1 MSNSS
6 VYPTPIN
13 AFKQSKRSVLSVIV
27 DNEPG
32 ILARIVGLFSGRGY
46 NIEALNVTVVDV
58 ENNLSRITIETLGE
72 ERVINQIIAQLEKLV
87 PVHSATNLANLK
99 ESYEAEICLIKIE
112 FDNDDQDHKILNF
125 ADIYRT
131 RTVQKRQHLVV
142 YEISGTSER
151 INKFLDD
158 LTTISGIK
166 VELVRSGPIGL
177 GISVSYTHLTL
188 PTNREV

>member
-1 MSNSS
+1 MRAQFLGLVRKIFIPAIAVLFLTVNFSLAEQ
-6 VYPTPIN
+6 V
-13 AFKQSKRSVLSVIV
+13 ARLSVHWSAKHHCAKHAQIFADRV
-27 DNEPG
+27 N
-32 ILARIVGLFSGRGY
+32 ARAKG
-46 NIEALNVTVVDV
+46 
-58 ENNLSRITIETLGE
+58 
-72 ERVINQIIAQLEKLV
+72 KL
-87 PVHSATNLANLK
+87 
-99 ESYEAEICLIKIE
+99 KIE

-131 RTVQKRQHLVV
+131 RTVQKRQNLVV

-177 GISVSYTHLTL
+177 GI
-188 PTNREV
+188 

>member
-1 MSNSS
+1 MSDAS
-6 VYPTPIN
+6 VYPEPSNT
-13 AFKQSKRSVLSVIV
+13 FKKSKRNILSIIV

-58 ENNLSRITIETLGE
+58 KENLSRITLETIGEQKVIE
-72 ERVINQIIAQLEKLV
+72 QIISHLEKLV
-87 PVHSATNLANLK
+87 PVHSAINLANLK
-99 ESYEAEICLIKIE
+99 ESYEAEISLIKIIYVSE
-112 FDNDDQDHKILNF
+112 DQNLKTLAL

-131 RTVQKRQHLVV
+131 RTVTKKEGIVI

-151 INKFLDD
+151 VNKFLDD
-158 LTTISGIK
+158 LNGINGIK

-177 GISVSYTHLTL
+177 GV
-188 PTNREV
+188 

>member
-1 MSNSS
+1 MSSTS

-13 AFKQSKRSVLSVIV
+13 TFKQSKRSVLSVIV

-58 ENNLSRITIETLGE
+58 KTNLSRITIETLGE
-72 ERVINQIIAQLEKLV
+72 EKVISQIIAQLEKLV
-87 PVHSATNLANLK
+87 PVHSATNLANLS
-99 ESYEAEICLIKIE
+99 ESYEAEICLVKIE
-112 FDNDDQDHKILNF
+112 FENDEQDQKILNF
-125 ADIYRT
+125 ADIYRS
-131 RTVQKRQHLVV
+131 RTVQKRQNIVV

-158 LTTISGIK
+158 LDTIGGIK

-177 GISVSYTHLTL
+177 GI
-188 PTNREV
+188 

>member
-1 MSNSS
+1 M
-6 VYPTPIN
+6 
-13 AFKQSKRSVLSVIV
+13 
-27 DNEPG
+27 
-32 ILARIVGLFSGRGY
+32 
-46 NIEALNVTVVDV
+46 
-58 ENNLSRITIETLGE
+58 GE

-99 ESYEAEICLIKIE
+99 ESYEAEICLVKIE

-125 ADIYRT
+125 AYIYRT

-177 GISVSYTHLTL
+177 GI
-188 PTNREV
+188 

>member
-1 MSNSS
+1 MSSSSS
-6 VYPTPIN
+6 VYPSPIN

-46 NIEALNVTVVDV
+46 NIEALNVTVVDI

-72 ERVINQIIAQLEKLV
+72 EKVIRQIIAQLEKLV
-87 PVHSATNLANLK
+87 PVHSATNLAHLK
-99 ESYEAEICLIKIE
+99 ESYEAEICLVKIE
-112 FDNDDQDHKILNF
+112 FDNEDQDSKILNF

-158 LTTISGIK
+158 LNTISGIK

-177 GISVSYTHLTL
+177 GI
-188 PTNREV
+188 

>member
-72 ERVINQIIAQLEKLV
+72 ERVIKQIIAQLEKLV

-99 ESYEAEICLIKIE
+99 ESYEAEICLVKIE
-112 FDNDDQDHKILNF
+112 FDNQDQDHKVLN
-125 ADIYRT
+125 YRT

-177 GISVSYTHLTL
+177 GI
-188 PTNREV
+188 

>member
-1 MSNSS
+1 MSSSS
-6 VYPTPIN
+6 VYQTPIN

-46 NIEALNVTVVDV
+46 NIEALNVTVVDI

-72 ERVINQIIAQLEKLV
+72 EKVIRQIIAQLEKLV
-87 PVHSATNLANLK
+87 PVHSATNLVDLK
-99 ESYEAEICLIKIE
+99 ESYEAEICLVKIE
-112 FDNDDQDHKILNF
+112 FDNEDQDGKILNF

-131 RTVQKRQHLVV
+131 RTVQKRQHIVV

-158 LTTISGIK
+158 LNTISGIK

-177 GISVSYTHLTL
+177 GI
-188 PTNREV
+188 

>member
-1 MSNSS
+1 MSSSSS

-46 NIEALNVTVVDV
+46 NIEALNVTVVDI

-72 ERVINQIIAQLEKLV
+72 EKVIRQIIAQLEKLV
-87 PVHSATNLANLK
+87 PVHSATNLAHLK
-99 ESYEAEICLIKIE
+99 ESYEAEICLVKIE
-112 FDNDDQDHKILNF
+112 FDNEDQDSKILNF

-131 RTVQKRQHLVV
+131 RTVQKRQHIVV

-158 LTTISGIK
+158 LNTISGIK
-166 VELVRSGPIGL
+166 VELIRSGPIVL
-177 GISVSYTHLTL
+177 GI
-188 PTNREV
+188 

>member
-1 MSNSS
+1 MSSSSS

-46 NIEALNVTVVDV
+46 NIEALNVTVVDI

-72 ERVINQIIAQLEKLV
+72 EKVIRQIIAQLEKLV
-87 PVHSATNLANLK
+87 PVHSATNLAHLK
-99 ESYEAEICLIKIE
+99 ESYEAEICLVNIE
-112 FDNDDQDHKILNF
+112 FDNEDQDSKILNF

-131 RTVQKRQHLVV
+131 RTVQKRQHMVV

-158 LTTISGIK
+158 LNTISGIK

-177 GISVSYTHLTL
+177 GI
-188 PTNREV
+188 

>member
-1 MSNSS
+1 MSSSSS
-6 VYPTPIN
+6 VYPSPIN

-46 NIEALNVTVVDV
+46 NIEALNVTVVDI

-72 ERVINQIIAQLEKLV
+72 EKVIRQIIAQLEKLV
-87 PVHSATNLANLK
+87 PVHSATNLAHLK
-99 ESYEAEICLIKIE
+99 ESYEAEICLVKIE
-112 FDNDDQDHKILNF
+112 FDNEDQDSKILNF

-131 RTVQKRQHLVV
+131 RTVQKRQHIVV

-158 LTTISGIK
+158 LNTISGIK
-166 VELVRSGPIGL
+166 VELIRSGPIGL
-177 GISVSYTHLTL
+177 GI
-188 PTNREV
+188 

>member
-1 MSNSS
+1 MSSSSS
-6 VYPTPIN
+6 VYPSPIN

-46 NIEALNVTVVDV
+46 NIEALNVTVIDI

-72 ERVINQIIAQLEKLV
+72 EKVIRQIIAQLEKLV
-87 PVHSATNLANLK
+87 PVHSATNLAHLK
-99 ESYEAEICLIKIE
+99 ESYEAEICLVKIE
-112 FDNDDQDHKILNF
+112 FDNEDQDSKILNF

-131 RTVQKRQHLVV
+131 RTVQKRQHIVV

-158 LTTISGIK
+158 LNTISGIK

-177 GISVSYTHLTL
+177 GI
-188 PTNREV
+188 

>member
-72 ERVINQIIAQLEKLV
+72 ERVINQIIAQLEKQV

-99 ESYEAEICLIKIE
+99 ESYEAEICLVKIE

-131 RTVQKRQHLVV
+131 RTVQKRQNLVV

-177 GISVSYTHLTL
+177 GI
-188 PTNREV
+188 

>member
-1 MSNSS
+1 MSSTS

-13 AFKQSKRSVLSVIV
+13 TFKQSKRSVLSIIV

-58 ENNLSRITIETLGE
+58 KTNLSRITIETLGE
-72 ERVINQIIAQLEKLV
+72 EKVISQIIAQLEKLV
-87 PVHSATNLANLK
+87 PVHSATNLANLS
-99 ESYEAEICLIKIE
+99 ESYEAEICLVKIE
-112 FDNDDQDHKILNF
+112 FENEEQDQKILNF
-125 ADIYRT
+125 ADIYRS
-131 RTVQKRQHLVV
+131 RTVQKRQNIVV

-158 LTTISGIK
+158 LDTIGGIK

-177 GISVSYTHLTL
+177 GI
-188 PTNREV
+188 